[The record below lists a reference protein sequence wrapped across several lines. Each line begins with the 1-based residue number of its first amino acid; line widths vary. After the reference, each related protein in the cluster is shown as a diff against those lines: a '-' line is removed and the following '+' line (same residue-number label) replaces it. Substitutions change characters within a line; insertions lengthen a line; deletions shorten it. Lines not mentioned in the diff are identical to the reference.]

1 MAKVLR
7 PKIYIFDASV
17 FIRLNRI
24 NEDDFEI
31 PVAVWDKFTEL
42 FNLGELIS
50 HRYVYDEIVS
60 SSKDPDTVSKWFK
73 QHKTHCPVENLAQV
87 KLNSQVT
94 KKFPELVKA
103 KQEKEQA
110 DPWIIAMAV
119 DLQSNDK
126 EHEYIIVTQESRK
139 STVKIPAAAKDFGI
153 DSITLKEF
161 LQEKGISLAMS
172 TKDS

>member
-1 MAKVLR
+1 MSVIAR
-7 PKIYIFDASV
+7 PRIYVFDASV

-31 PVAVWDKFTEL
+31 PVAVWEKFTEL
-42 FNLGELIS
+42 FNNGELIS

-60 SSKDPDTVSKWFK
+60 SSRDPDTVSRWFK
-73 QHKTHCPVENLAQV
+73 KHKIHCPQENLEQV
-87 KLNSQVT
+87 LLNSQIT
-94 KKFPELVKA
+94 RKFPELIKT

-119 DLQSNDK
+119 DLQGKDE
-126 EHEYIIVTQESRK
+126 EHEYIVVTQESRR
-139 STVKIPAAAKDFGI
+139 STVKIPSAAKDFGI

-161 LQEKGISLAMS
+161 LQEKGISLAMAVE
-172 TKDS
+172 KG